1 MPRWVHF
8 IATGLLFT
16 LVGCIPAPSTD
27 GGGDSG
33 GQTGGSNT
41 GGTGGSDT
49 GGGSNSGGSDTG
61 GTGDTGDTGGDT
73 DNDGTT
79 ATTGISG
86 RIAPAD
92 SGKAGL
98 RAAAN
103 NDPYAVV
110 AQSAETGQIYRGM
123 TDANGEFEIA
133 IPDSEQGNTFMVA
146 VIGPDAK
153 PVGPVTFGAYGDGG
167 AFSGLEVDRNVGL
180 GTIEIPEN
188 LAAGAL
194 APGNDGDVGDDEVA
208 SDVTVRLNEQ
218 GAPVGLGSLGKGED
232 ARGEASDNPRQIAD
246 KDRDGLI
253 DVLDADNDGDG
264 IVDDFDSDG
273 GDLAPG
279 AGAVLL
285 NFFMNLKIA
294 EDRANLY
301 YSGTADQIAE
311 ALQSD
316 TIITFDVQTSDADP
330 FITGVR
336 LLDSPAPSYLPMTE
350 RMTHSGGG
358 PAFTPWADSDYAF
371 GESGER
377 WEAFVRPNAGI
388 EAGDTFTCEVSFSDG
403 TTAEFSRMINFVF
416 HNIPRLVGFG
426 SSADALTAYA
436 GGTVTFDGTHDLVLE
451 FAPPMDETGA
461 LLTDLDFHFEIFY
474 NEALGG
480 GQLNQQIDAAATWPT
495 PIPGFDTSAHFYVLQ
510 NSSLTLSDEN
520 TYTVTLPEGLF
531 VNTVQTTSDG
541 PKAVGSYKIDIAA
554 QSNGNNAA
562 VMIVF
567 EKE

>member
-8 IATGLLFT
+8 IAAGLICT
-16 LVGCIPAPSTD
+16 LMGCIPAPTGD
-27 GGGDSG
+27 GGSDTG
-33 GQTGGSNT
+33 GQTGDTTNN
-41 GGTGGSDT
+41 GGSDT
-49 GGGSNSGGSDTG
+49 GGGSNDGGND
-61 GTGDTGDTGGDT
+61 TGDTGNTGDAGDTGGDT
-73 DNDGTT
+73 DNDGTP

-110 AQSAETGQIYRGM
+110 AQSAETGAIYRGM
-123 TDANGEFEIA
+123 TDADGEFEIA

-153 PVGPVTFGAYGDGG
+153 PVGPVTFGENGDGD
-167 AFSGLEVDRNVGL
+167 ALSGLEVDRNVGL

-194 APGNDGDVGDDEVA
+194 AAGGDGDVSEGEVA
-208 SDVTVRLNEQ
+208 SDVSVRLNEQ
-218 GAPVGLGSLGKGED
+218 GAPVGLGSFGKGE
-232 ARGEASDNPRQIAD
+232 EAQGAASANPRQIAD

-264 IVDDFDSDG
+264 IVDDFDPDG

-279 AGAVLL
+279 AGAVHL

-301 YSGTADQIAE
+301 YTGTADQIAE
-311 ALQSD
+311 ALQTD

-330 FITGVR
+330 SITGVR
-336 LLDSPAPSYLPMTE
+336 LLDSPAPSYLPMTD
-350 RMTHSGGG
+350 RSTNSGGG
-358 PAFTPWADSDYAF
+358 LVFTPWADSDYAF

-388 EAGDTFTCEVSFSDG
+388 EAGDTFTCEVTFSDD

-426 SSADALTAYA
+426 SSADALTEYA

-495 PIPGFDTSAHFYVLQ
+495 PIPGFDTSAHFYVVQ
-510 NSSLTLSDEN
+510 NSSLTLSDDD

-531 VNTVQTTSDG
+531 VNTVQTSDG
-541 PKAVGSYKIDIAA
+541 PKTVGSYKIDIAA